1 MKTIICDID
10 GTLTK
15 YTGRGHLGIVSEDH
29 KLLPGVLER
38 MRKWEMKG
46 HRIILITGRRES
58 VRERTESELRRLG
71 VPFDM
76 LLMGY
81 ADSGRILINDIVRK
95 VKCHA
100 IPVVRDGDWNK
111 VNWSVTGLEDEN
123 KINR

>member
-10 GTLTK
+10 GTLTE
-15 YTGRGHLGIVSEDH
+15 YTGLGHLGIVSKEH

-38 MRKWEMKG
+38 MRSWEIKG

-71 VPFDM
+71 IPFDI

-81 ADSGRILINDIVRK
+81 ADSGRILINDLNPGLGT
-95 VKCHA
+95 KCHA
-100 IPVVRDGDWNK
+100 VPVLRDGDWNK
-111 VNWSVTGLEDEN
+111 VNWGAVGLDSLE
-123 KINR
+123 

>member
-15 YTGRGHLGIVSEDH
+15 FSGLGHLGVANLPHE
-29 KLLPGVLER
+29 LLPGVWEC
-38 MRKWEMKG
+38 MRLWEAQG

-71 VPFDM
+71 IPFDV

-81 ADSGRILINDIVRK
+81 ADGGRILINDVGPK
-95 VKCHA
+95 VKAHA
-100 IPVVRDGDWNK
+100 VNVPRDEGWNEIDWPA
-111 VNWSVTGLEDEN
+111 VGLDN
-123 KINR
+123 PS